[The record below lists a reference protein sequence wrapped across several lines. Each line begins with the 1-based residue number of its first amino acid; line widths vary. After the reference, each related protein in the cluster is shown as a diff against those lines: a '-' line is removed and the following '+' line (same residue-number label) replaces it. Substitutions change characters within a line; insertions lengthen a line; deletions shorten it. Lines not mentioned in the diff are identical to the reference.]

1 MTDATETQPA
11 HSDASTAPAATV
23 PAIRPISVLYDDN
36 VQRHVRLDQG
46 ELTALDEAMSSVRE
60 MLEIKERRAGIIRET
75 SLGAS
80 DPLVAA
86 TLWQV
91 AEDHKVRPRDVVH
104 TVLRAWAED
113 VAPRVQFNCE
123 KGLDAETEQAWQEAK
138 AERERLEADI
148 AKRREKALAFKTA
161 QAGA

>member
-11 HSDASTAPAATV
+11 PSETAPATTV
-23 PAIRPISVLYDDN
+23 QTIKPISVLYDDN
-36 VQRHVRLDQG
+36 VQRHVRLDKGQ
-46 ELTALDEAMSSVRE
+46 ELPALDEAMNSVRE
-60 MLEIKERRAGIIRET
+60 MLENKERRAGIIREA

-86 TLWQV
+86 TVWQV
-91 AEDHKVRPRDVVH
+91 AEDHEVRPRDVFH

-113 VAPRVQFNCE
+113 TAPRVQFNCE

-148 AKRREKALAFKTA
+148 AKRREKALAFKTG
-161 QAGA
+161 GARG